1 MSGRS
6 MSGTSFILEQSE
18 VREMVSRIA
27 CAMTDKGQSLSVA
40 ESCTAGLIGH
50 VLTHLPGSSAWFAGG
65 VIAYS
70 NRIKS
75 ALLGVEEEVL
85 NEYGAVSRQCV
96 LQMVRGVTDLCAT
109 QAGVAVSGI
118 AGPGGGTEQKP
129 VGTVYI
135 AWRNASM
142 IEAERFFFSGDRE
155 EVRQATAME
164 ALKGLRDRI

>member
-1 MSGRS
+1 
-6 MSGTSFILEQSE
+6 MSGTSFILEQSGIRE
-18 VREMVSRIA
+18 VVSRIA
-27 CAMTDKGQSLSVA
+27 SVLTDKGHSLSVA

>member
-1 MSGRS
+1 
-6 MSGTSFILEQSE
+6 
-18 VREMVSRIA
+18 
-27 CAMTDKGQSLSVA
+27 
-40 ESCTAGLIGH
+40 
-50 VLTHLPGSSAWFAGG
+50 
-65 VIAYS
+65 
-70 NRIKS
+70 
-75 ALLGVEEEVL
+75 
-85 NEYGAVSRQCV
+85 
-96 LQMVRGVTDLCAT
+96 MVRGVTDLCAT